1 MLLFPHSLHMQLHL
15 FIYLK
20 QAAVEPLSHY
30 YDHNVSM
37 STFMYRMMNESLN
50 TTWYFGWFLTDISK

>member
-1 MLLFPHSLHMQLHL
+1 MQLHL

-30 YDHNVSM
+30 YDHNVYVYIHVQDDERV
-37 STFMYRMMNESLN
+37 FKHH
-50 TTWYFGWFLTDISK
+50 F

>member
-1 MLLFPHSLHMQLHL
+1 MQLHL

-50 TTWYFGWFLTDISK
+50 TTWYFGWFLTDINK